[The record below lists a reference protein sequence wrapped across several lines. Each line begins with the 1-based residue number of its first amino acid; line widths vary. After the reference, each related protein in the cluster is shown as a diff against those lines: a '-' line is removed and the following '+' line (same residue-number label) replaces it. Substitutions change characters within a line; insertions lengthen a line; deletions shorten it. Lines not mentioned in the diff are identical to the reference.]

1 MKYVKFPFSTRR
13 VIRISTAKAGD
24 MSNFSRRDFL
34 YGLSAVPLLALLRT
48 QEPELILYNANI
60 WTVDANQPRAQA
72 VAISGGRFAAVGSDR
87 EILGLA
93 AGRSRKID
101 LGGHTV
107 FPGFID
113 AHAHPAE
120 SGRNHLRMVACD
132 LPSISRI
139 VAALRE
145 RADKTPPGEWVLG
158 FLYDDSKTEH
168 PVTRQELDTAGPN
181 HPVIVY
187 HRGGH
192 IAFANS
198 LALKTAG
205 VNDQTPD
212 TDGGLFE
219 RGPGGFTGRVA
230 DKAVAVINKVIPE
243 MSSPQDGR
251 EAVKLISKMMTRKG
265 ITSAGDASANPDDLR
280 AYQDAYGAGELS
292 TRVYSIMFV
301 DFLDRMIAA
310 GIHTGLGDE
319 WVRVG
324 GIKQFADGS
333 ISERTARLSQPYVDR
348 PDYYGLFLSTE
359 DQLYEN
365 GRKAHSAGWQL
376 STHANGDVAIDRVLN
391 VYERIQRESPR
402 PDPRF
407 RIEHCTLIN
416 DSLVHRMKALQVI
429 PVPFSGYVYYHGE
442 KMRFYGAERTTHMFA
457 MRTFLDAG
465 LRPTDSSDYTASPFD
480 PMMWLQSQTTRTDPE
495 GNVWG
500 PNQRIT
506 LEEAIRCGTIHG
518 AYASFE
524 ENLKGSIEP
533 GKLADLI
540 VLGRDPFRESPATL
554 TSIPVERTLVGGR
567 WMYES

>member
-1 MKYVKFPFSTRR
+1 
-13 VIRISTAKAGD
+13 
-24 MSNFSRRDFL
+24 MSHFSRRDFL
-34 YGLSAVPLLALLRT
+34 YSLSAAPVLALLRT
-48 QEPELILYNANI
+48 QEPDLILYNANM
-60 WTVDANQPRAQA
+60 WTVDVKQPRVQA
-72 VAISGGRFAAVGSDR
+72 VAISSGRFVAVGSDQEVLR
-87 EILGLA
+87 LA
-93 AGRSRKID
+93 AGRSRKVD
-101 LGGHTV
+101 LGGQTV
-107 FPGFID
+107 VPGFID
-113 AHAHPAE
+113 AHAHPAD
-120 SGRNHLRMVACD
+120 SGRSHLRMVACD
-132 LPSISRI
+132 LPSISR
-139 VAALRE
+139 VLAALRE
-145 RADKTPPGEWVLG
+145 RAEKTPAGQWVLG

-168 PVTRQELDTAGPN
+168 PVTRQELDAAVPS
-181 HPVIVY
+181 HPVILY

-205 VNDQTPD
+205 VNEQTPD
-212 TDGGLFE
+212 PDGGLFE
-219 RGPGGFTGRVA
+219 RGTGGMFTGRVA
-230 DKAVAVINKVIPE
+230 DKAVGVINKVIPE
-243 MSSPQDGR
+243 QSTPQEGR
-251 EAVKLISKMMTRKG
+251 EAVKLISNMMTRKG
-265 ITSAGDASANPDDLR
+265 ITSTGDASASPDDLR
-280 AYQDAYGAGELS
+280 AYQDAYAAGELS
-292 TRVYSIMFV
+292 SRVYSIMFV

-348 PDYYGLFLSTE
+348 PDYYGLFLSSE
-359 DQLYEN
+359 DQLYES
-365 GRKAHSAGWQL
+365 GKKAHAAGWQL

-391 VYERIQRESPR
+391 VYERIQRELPR

-416 DSLVHRMKALQVI
+416 DSLVQRMKALQVI

-457 MRTFLDAG
+457 MRSFLDAG
-465 LRPTDSSDYTASPFD
+465 LRPPDSSDYTASPLD
-480 PMMWLQSQTTRTDPE
+480 PMMWLQSQVTRTDLE

-500 PNQRIT
+500 PNQHIT

-533 GKLADLI
+533 GKLADLV
-540 VLGRDPFRESPATL
+540 VLARDPFRESTATL
-554 TSIPVERTLVGGR
+554 ASITVERTLVGGK

>member
-1 MKYVKFPFSTRR
+1 
-13 VIRISTAKAGD
+13 

-34 YGLSAVPLLALLRT
+34 YGCSGVSLLAFLRV
-48 QEPELILYNANI
+48 QESELILHNGNI
-60 WTVDANQPRAQA
+60 WTVDVKQPRAQA
-72 VAISGGRFAAVGSDR
+72 VAISGGRFTAVGSDR
-87 EILGLA
+87 EILALA
-93 AGRSRKID
+93 AGRTRKID
-101 LGGHTV
+101 LGGRTV
-107 FPGFID
+107 LPGFID
-113 AHAHPAE
+113 AHSHPAI
-120 SGRNHLRMVACD
+120 SGLNHLRMVACD
-132 LPSISRI
+132 LASISK
-139 VAALRE
+139 VTAALHE
-145 RADKTPPGEWVLG
+145 RAERTPVGQWVLG

-168 PVTRQELDTAGPN
+168 PVTLQELDTAAPD

-198 LALKTAG
+198 LALKTAQ
-205 VNDQTPD
+205 VNEQTPD
-212 TDGGLFE
+212 PDGGLFE
-219 RGPGGFTGRVA
+219 RGPGGAFTGRVA

-243 MSSPQDGR
+243 QNSPQQGR
-251 EAVKLISKMMTRKG
+251 EAVKLISKMMTGKG
-265 ITSAGDASANPDDLR
+265 ITSTGDASASAEDLR
-280 AYQDAYGAGELS
+280 AYQDAYAAGELS
-292 TRVYSIMFV
+292 LRVYSIMFV
-301 DFLDRMIAA
+301 EFLDRMLAA

-333 ISERTARLSQPYVDR
+333 ISERTARLSQPYVNR

-359 DQLYEN
+359 EQLYEN
-365 GRKAHSAGWQL
+365 GKKAHAAGWQL
-376 STHANGDVAIDRVLN
+376 STHANGDVAIGRVLD
-391 VYERIQRESPR
+391 VYERIQREMPR
-402 PDPRF
+402 LDPRF

-416 DSLVHRMKALQVI
+416 DSLVQRMKALQVV

-457 MRTFLDAG
+457 MRSFLDAG
-465 LRPTDSSDYTASPFD
+465 LRPPDSSDYTASPFD
-480 PMMWLQSQTTRTDPE
+480 PMMWLQSQTTRTDPQ
-495 GNVWG
+495 GDVWG

-540 VLGRDPFRESPATL
+540 VLGRDPFKENPSTL
-554 TSIPVERTLVGGR
+554 ASIPVERTLVGGK